1 MENIPHGLKEAI
13 EKDELVLFI
22 GAGLSW
28 DLKNTEGKTLG
39 GWKEMVSS
47 ILSFLKDK
55 EYITA
60 EEQQSYDKLEPIGA
74 LKKLEDKGISRREIG
89 DFLKHY
95 FTLKKSKKLPIHKK
109 AFRLS
114 TKIITTNYDR
124 AFEIAFPELQ
134 EIKAYKTKDYEL
146 NKLKKDPIFLFKL
159 HGCIEHID
167 SMVLFPSDYDK
178 LYKSTGREAEHALYA
193 LRNLIFNKTFLFI
206 GTGMGDPQI
215 TSFFEEIKRTQGIYN
230 QEHFIITFEPLKE
243 SLNFLT
249 PIKINDKK
257 EIPGVIDQLLDIKK
271 DADAKKSSEKK
282 LLLEQLKASK
292 KEKEALEKEL
302 DKEKD
307 KNKSQALLLK
317 REANNHFRSGLK
329 HHMAEEYLDANEEY
343 KTASELNPESSE
355 AYYNWGTALME
366 LAKTKSGNEAEELYN
381 EAIKKYKE
389 AIKIKKDYQEAY
401 NNWGFAL
408 MELAQTKSCEKAE
421 KLYKEAIKKYKEAIK
436 INKDYYEAY
445 NNWGNT
451 LTLLTMTRPCDK
463 AEKRYNEAIEKYK
476 EAIKIKKDYHEAYN
490 NWGFALME
498 LAKTKSG
505 SETEELCNKAV
516 EKYDKA
522 TQIKQ
527 NFPEAYCLWGNA
539 LTLLAQTKSC
549 EKAEKLYKEAFKK
562 YDKATQIKQN
572 FPEAYCFWGIALIE
586 LAETKPGSEAEKL
599 YKEALKKYNLATTY
613 KQDYFGAYYNWG
625 IALMEIAK
633 KTSGS
638 EAEKLYQEAFKKYD
652 KATQIRQNFPETYCL
667 WGIALIE
674 LAGTKSCSEAKKL
687 YQEAC
692 EKYEEAT
699 KYNPDFVAAYDM
711 WGLALTELAKTK
723 SGNEAEEL
731 YQEAFGIFQQS
742 VKHGGDSYH
751 VACLYAIRN
760 QKAEALKY
768 LDFALAR
775 NEITVEFVEQ
785 DEDWKELRN
794 DPDYQ
799 HLLSRYKK

>member
-476 EAIKIKKDYHEAYN
+476 EAIKIKKDHHEAYN

-498 LAKTKSG
+498 LAK
-505 SETEELCNKAV
+505 
-516 EKYDKA
+516 
-522 TQIKQ
+522 
-527 NFPEAYCLWGNA
+527 
-539 LTLLAQTKSC
+539 
-549 EKAEKLYKEAFKK
+549 
-562 YDKATQIKQN
+562 
-572 FPEAYCFWGIALIE
+572 
-586 LAETKPGSEAEKL
+586 TKPGSEAEKL